1 MVVVIQMS
9 SMLQI
14 RLPKKKKKKTP
25 LHIIATQ
32 LNSFDTLQQ
41 MMLSSEGAVFV
52 RAVVYEQL
60 NAVLSLSDPWVLL
73 ASLGDQNSD

>member
-14 RLPKKKKKKTP
+14 RLPKKTNTP

-32 LNSFDTLQQ
+32 LNRFDTLQQ

-60 NAVLSLSDPWVLL
+60 NTVLSLSDPWVLL
-73 ASLGDQNSD
+73 ALLGDQDSD